1 MKKFNAVYVF
11 FAVLFISLKFVF
23 PDTAF
28 TAFIKVVPAL
38 TLACA
43 LFLVKGMTPF
53 HRVAMV
59 LGAIFCAA
67 GDAILD
73 IDRIGLFVPGL
84 VAFLLG
90 HIAFACYFALN
101 RDKESTRKR
110 FVPLFLILPAAIGI
124 MIFPSLGSL
133 TMPVMA
139 YLIII
144 SLMTVL
150 AILSTVN
157 AMAVAGS
164 VIFVVSD
171 AMIALAKFVFDG
183 QPGIY
188 LSLPAYFLG
197 LYLLGFGVIREYRGK
212 SHR

>member
-1 MKKFNAVYVF
+1 MKNLNAVYIL
-11 FAVLFISLKFVF
+11 FAILFISLKLVF
-23 PDTAF
+23 PDTPF
-28 TAFIKVVPAL
+28 TVPVKVVPAL

-43 LFLVKGMTPF
+43 LYLVKGMTPF
-53 HRVAMV
+53 HRAAMV
-59 LGAIFCAA
+59 FGAVFCAA

-73 IDRIGLFVPGL
+73 IDRVGLFVPGL

-101 RDKESTRKR
+101 RDKKTTRMR
-110 FVPLFLILPAAIGI
+110 LVPLFLILPVTIGI
-124 MIFPSLGSL
+124 MIFPGLGSL
-133 TMPVMA
+133 TVPVMA

-212 SHR
+212 SHS